1 MKKYRVPVEWVS
13 LGYLD
18 IEANSREDLRKKLND
33 KDFLDNLPLPTD
45 WDYADDSFKV
55 SDYGL
60 EDEDLFELIYDDDKE
75 DYDEDSY
82 IPF

>member
-45 WDYADDSFKV
+45 WD
-55 SDYGL
+55 
-60 EDEDLFELIYDDDKE
+60 
-75 DYDEDSY
+75 
-82 IPF
+82 